1 MLQIAAF
8 MKRLIALSFLALLA
22 TNAVHAETVTLKTSS
37 NFGASLS
44 FYRYEEP
51 DFMSLT
57 GGKVG
62 LDISSIKVLKR
73 GLFIRG
79 DLRYAFGTVDYNSNS
94 TGSSSG
100 ELDWYTEARGLIGKG
115 WGFNNMFF
123 AGYTGFGY
131 RFLFHDGRSI
141 SSTGAG
147 GYRRESNYFYAPIGV
162 INRTHIIDHA
172 ILVSNLEYDHLLSG
186 KQVSKLS
193 DAGQGYSNVTNS
205 QTKGYGLKLS
215 IMYEKDK
222 WMVGPYAHYWNINDS
237 DFALVYQNGIPVGT
251 GQEPRNNTV
260 EFGLK
265 VGQQF

>member
-1 MLQIAAF
+1 MT
-8 MKRLIALSFLALLA
+8 LLLT
-22 TNAVHAETVTLKTSS
+22 TNVIHAETVTLKTSS
-37 NFGASLS
+37 NFGVSLS
-44 FYRYEEP
+44 SYRYEEP

-57 GGKVG
+57 GGKIG
-62 LDISSIKVLKR
+62 LDISSIKVLQR

-79 DLRYAFGTVDYNSNS
+79 DLRYAFGTVDYNSNG

-123 AGYTGFGY
+123 AAYTGFGY

-147 GYRRESNYFYAPIGV
+147 GYRRESNYLYTPIGV
-162 INRTHIIDHA
+162 INRTHIINHA
-172 ILVSNLEYDHLLSG
+172 ILVSNLEYDYLLTG
-186 KQVSKLS
+186 KQASKLS
-193 DAGQGYSNVTNS
+193 DTGLGYSDVTNN
-205 QTKGYGLKLS
+205 QTKGYGLKFS
-215 IMYEKDK
+215 IMYEKNK
-222 WMVGPYAHYWNINDS
+222 WMVGPYAHYWDISDS
-237 DFALVYQNGIPVGT
+237 DITLVYQNGIPVGT
-251 GQEPRNNTV
+251 GLEPRNNTI